1 MNPQKKIYAGAMLAF
16 CLAFSAKSL
25 QAQTCIVPPSCEEL
39 GYTMTEADC
48 ASAEKILKCPHDQ
61 SKMFCLTMA
70 EIDPGS
76 SGNVGDILYGDGTV
90 SSKQIFGKKPIGVVF
105 DVFNRLAIAV
115 TDVKQD
121 GSAGSETMQWS
132 SEDCDTPNLENCTD
146 GNAICGTDGRA
157 NTDAIL
163 ATNGGCG
170 GTTYA
175 ANAVNNY
182 QISGCSKDFC
192 KQGKWFLP
200 SFRDLDTI
208 YRLKSTINS
217 RLTSL
222 PSVGAWQLTEGEYWS
237 STEYSYR
244 SAWSLEMDSG
254 NRGSSRKRINH
265 YVRPVIAF

>member
-1 MNPQKKIYAGAMLAF
+1 MKTLSKKML
-16 CLAFSAKSL
+16 LLSL
-25 QAQTCIVPPSCEEL
+25 LGLVWVSENSFAACQTAPDCATL
-39 GYTMTEADC
+39 GYTQSTTDCDTEFP
-48 ASAEKILKCPHDQ
+48 ILKCPFDTNKAVCRQ
-61 SKMFCLTMA
+61 KTPIS
-70 EIDPGS
+70 
-76 SGNVGDILYGDGTV
+76 ILYGDGTI
-90 SSKQIFGKKPIGVVF
+90 SSQILADKKPIGVVF
-105 DVFNRLAIAV
+105 DEKNRLAIAL
-115 TDVKQD
+115 TDIKQD
-121 GSAGSETMQWS
+121 GSAGTERMPWS
-132 SEDCDTPNLENCTD
+132 LGACDTPNLENCTD

-244 SAWSLEMDSG
+244 SAWYLEMDSG
-254 NRGSSRKRINH
+254 NRGGFRKRINR